1 MINEKYLFFRD
12 AADEDDIGLTGA
24 QGTSVVIPA
33 SSITA
38 MVPIN
43 ATTLRI
49 AFNSL
54 KNQLGSPSSGGQV
67 VSDFVDLTIE
77 DTNPNCHIEVSAAIT
92 RAINGND
99 DFIVVA
105 DDVTTFVD
113 ESTRGKGEYIHH
125 RITGC
130 GITIADTLDFDA
142 ANAVTGATEADY
154 WNSYGEGAVSTSSA
168 PTYSQVRVG
177 DEIISTIEIDLT
189 GLLVKGSAKGDAIGL
204 DGSSSVK
211 NAWIARYYEATMGK
225 LYKVE
230 FICMELPAGSG
241 TVTTDID
248 FAWNANNEKEYDDEV
263 NTTPQINTGG
273 FTALGWKEQTIATS
287 PTNLDYLY
295 IVEGDTTAEASTTNT
310 YTAGKIVIKFHGRAT
325 Y

>member
-12 AADEDDIGLTGA
+12 ATDEDDIGLTG
-24 QGTSVVIPA
+24 GVGRSIVVPA

-38 MVPIN
+38 MVPID

-54 KNQLGSPSSGGQV
+54 KNQLSSPSSGGQV

-77 DTNPNCHIEVSAAIT
+77 DTNPNCHIEVSTAILQ
-92 RAINGND
+92 AINGND

-105 DDVTTFVD
+105 DDVVTFTD
-113 ESTRGKGEYIHH
+113 NTTRGSGEYIHH
-125 RITGC
+125 RITAC
-130 GITIADTLDFDA
+130 NITIADTLDFDA
-142 ANAVTGATEADY
+142 ANAVTGATEATL

-189 GLLVKGSAKGDAIGL
+189 GLLVKGTAKGDAIGL
-204 DGSSSVK
+204 DGSSAVK
-211 NAWIARYYEATMGK
+211 NAWISRYYEATMGK

-230 FICMELPAGSG
+230 FICMEVPTHTSG
-241 TVTTDID
+241 TITTDID
-248 FAWNANNEKEYDDEV
+248 FAFSADNEIEYDGEV
-263 NTTPQINTGG
+263 NTTPQIDTGG
-273 FTALGWKEQTIATS
+273 FAALGWKEQTIATS
-287 PTNLDYLY
+287 PTNEHYLY
-295 IVEGDTTAEASTTNT
+295 IVEGNTAATDGV
-310 YTAGKIVIKFHGRAT
+310 YAGGKIVIKFHGRAT

>member
-113 ESTRGKGEYIHH
+113 ESTRGSGEYIH
-125 RITGC
+125 TGISSC
-130 GITIADTLDFDA
+130 NITIADTLGFLESK
-142 ANAVTGATEADY
+142 AVSGTSHATKFNSYAVGADSATEPA
-154 WNSYGEGAVSTSSA
+154 
-168 PTYSQVRVG
+168 YSQTRVG
-177 DEIISTIEIDLT
+177 KEIITTIELDLENLGVEGT
-189 GLLVKGSAKGDAIGL
+189 AAKDVIGIETAAP
-204 DGSSSVK
+204 
-211 NAWIARYYEATMGK
+211 NAWIARYYAADMGT
-225 LYKVE
+225 LYKAE
-230 FICMELPAGSG
+230 IICTELITASAG
-241 TVTTDID
+241 TITTDID
-248 FAWNANNEKEYDDEV
+248 FGFNSSKSLGFDDALSG
-263 NTTPQINTGG
+263 TSIIDTGG
-273 FTALGWKEQTIATS
+273 FTAKGSTTVSIPVP
-287 PTNLDYLY
+287 PTDEDYLY
-295 IVEGDTTAEASTTNT
+295 IIEGDAAADASTTNT
-310 YTAGKIVIKFHGRAT
+310 YGTGKLVLRLFGR
-325 Y
+325 